1 VSRDSIVDGDWLL
14 PATELCQR
22 YLPYCQHVS
31 DIRENLGRFFCR
43 ECTEKENYFELIPTV
58 EMEIRNPAE
67 GNFGS
72 EFPAICTHCK
82 VMAA

>member
-1 VSRDSIVDGDWLL
+1 MVIGCCLQLSYVSVICRIVNTRRTSEKIWG
-14 PATELCQR
+14 
-22 YLPYCQHVS
+22 
-31 DIRENLGRFFCR
+31 GFFCR

-58 EMEIRNPAE
+58 EMEIRNPVE